1 MHITIKNKF
10 YRDSYKHY
18 TIFNFSYLINNKIE
32 TFMKS
37 DTLLHK

>member
-18 TIFNFSYLINNKIE
+18 TIFNFSDLINI
-32 TFMKS
+32 KS
-37 DTLLHK
+37 KHL